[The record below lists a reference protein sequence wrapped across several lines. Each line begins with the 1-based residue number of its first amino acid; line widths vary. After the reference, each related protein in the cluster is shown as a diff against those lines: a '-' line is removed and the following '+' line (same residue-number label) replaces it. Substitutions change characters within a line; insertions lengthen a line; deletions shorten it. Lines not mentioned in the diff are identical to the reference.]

1 MAGAVEGAH
10 RLLSN
15 DFDTSGLA
23 EGWEY
28 SGTNSTDGG
37 GFLHVNNASG
47 TWVMMVAGLNAVT
60 LTPAL
65 VRPWNVAPLVAA
77 LSVG

>member
-10 RLLSN
+10 RLLSH

-28 SGTNSTDGG
+28 SGSNSTDGG

-47 TWVMMVAGLNAVT
+47 TWVMMVAGLNDVT
-60 LTPAL
+60 STPAL
-65 VRPWNVAPLVAA
+65 VRPRNAEPLVAA
-77 LSVG
+77 VWLG